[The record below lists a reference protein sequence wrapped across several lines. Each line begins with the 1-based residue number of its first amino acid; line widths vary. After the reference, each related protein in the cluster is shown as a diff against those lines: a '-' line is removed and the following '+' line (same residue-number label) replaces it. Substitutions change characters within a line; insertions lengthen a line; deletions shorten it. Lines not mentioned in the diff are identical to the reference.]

1 MKNCNESE
9 MQIQSILA
17 VENIETLAPEIS
29 KKPKLFFSYTDICI
43 VDYTAGC
50 NAKALHGFDCVDRF
64 LDLLVII

>member
-29 KKPKLFFSYTDICI
+29 KKPKLIFLIQTYALWITLRDAMLKHCMVLIAWTDSW
-43 VDYTAGC
+43 TSW
-50 NAKALHGFDCVDRF
+50 
-64 LDLLVII
+64 

>member
-29 KKPKLFFSYTDICI
+29 KKPKLIFLIQTYALWITLGDAMLKQCMVLIVWTDSW
-43 VDYTAGC
+43 TSW
-50 NAKALHGFDCVDRF
+50 
-64 LDLLVII
+64 